1 MEEWIQM
8 RDLINLI
15 FVSILVLAILFGV
28 YKQDFNDRTM
38 DPEFFLL
45 LYASLIIGLLLLSS
59 LE

>member
-28 YKQDFNDRTM
+28 YFNNRTM
-38 DPEFFLL
+38 DAKFLLL
-45 LYASLIIGLLLLSS
+45 LYASVMIGRLLLLI
-59 LE
+59 L